1 MVKFVLGPSGSG
13 KTIWLIERA
22 NKEKREGN
30 GNIVFIDTDDSHI
43 FSLDHNVRLI
53 NASVFNVKNSDN
65 LYGFLAGI
73 ISRDY
78 DIEKIYI
85 DGIYEIIDF
94 DEENFVELVN
104 NLEKLSK
111 EAKFSR
117 SSNILID
124 GVDIIV
130 DENSFTTQTFIDSSY
145 FNIDGD
151 PDMFRLNRDDYV
163 KI

>member
-111 EAKFSR
+111 EHDVEFLMGLDVTLDK
-117 SSNILID
+117 LP
-124 GVDIIV
+124 
-130 DENSFTTQTFIDSSY
+130 ENLRENAEVLTS
-145 FNIDGD
+145 
-151 PDMFRLNRDDYV
+151 
-163 KI
+163 K